1 MSYAPDT
8 DLETILTDVTD
19 AVISG
24 ESLSRVFSAQNLRE
38 VAQFLPLIR
47 QLRSSYVPARP
58 SKRYSA
64 RLRHDLMGQELTVVE
79 RVRYLPAR
87 VHLAAVV
94 VAILAGG
101 LVLMRGRAALL
112 HQSNALTEAN
122 TAA

>member
-8 DLETILTDVTD
+8 DFETILTDVTD

-47 QLRSSYVPARP
+47 LLQTSYVPARP

-64 RLRHDLMGQELTVVE
+64 RLRHDLMGQEYSVVE

-87 VHLAAVV
+87 VHLAAAV

-101 LVLMRGRAALL
+101 LFLMRGRAAFL
-112 HQSNALTEAN
+112 HQDSTLAEAN
-122 TAA
+122 TVA